1 MSNTPR
7 PEESTQPSPQLQPGI
22 GPAEPARDTGA
33 SLEQH
38 PRTTDAVPAGQPTGE
53 PARPPGAKKTIDDL
67 EPGEPPPESSA
78 GS

>member
-7 PEESTQPSPQLQPGI
+7 LEEGVQPSPQGPPGA
-22 GPAEPARDTGA
+22 GDDAGA

-38 PRTTDAVPAGQPTGE
+38 PRTTDAVPAGQPTGQ
-53 PARPPGAKKTIDDL
+53 PARPPGARKTIDDL